1 MPFHAPL
8 PLECLQSELDE
19 VWDPLSGVTPQAAP
33 GSSSSCSGC
42 LRNSEPDGCLQLCPP
57 STLPASSSWELPTF
71 PGWPLPGGK
80 VGMYLSSPV
89 TAKETACPG
98 CREPL
103 LLPSASP
110 PHPVPLLSFP
120 WLPGYWSHIT
130 QPFFSSFKVVIYWSA
145 FGTWWNASF

>member
-1 MPFHAPL
+1 MKVKVDFEQSSPQLCLSHPVKCPSML
-8 PLECLQSELDE
+8 PCLWSACS
-19 VWDPLSGVTPQAAP
+19 LSWMRCEIPYQVSLPRLLQAA
-33 GSSSSCSGC
+33 SSSCSGC
-42 LRNSEPDGCLQLCPP
+42 LRNSEPDGHLQLCPP
-57 STLPASSSWELPTF
+57 NTLPASSSWELLTF

-89 TAKETACPG
+89 TAKETASPG

-120 WLPGYWSHIT
+120 WLPGY
-130 QPFFSSFKVVIYWSA
+130 
-145 FGTWWNASF
+145 